1 MSTEEKK
8 EVRIGE
14 VEEKR
19 NEEKE
24 EEEDSELNFKFEAYT
39 RYVQYVQYA
48 QHVQLFYSLYRT
60 CYQFNIFKSVFYHF
74 AVLYIVFD
82 FRSDMNILFY
92 FFFELNL
99 NDIINNHLVSLC
111 LQYLYGH
118 FVDCALV

>member
-39 RYVQYVQYA
+39 RYVQYVQ
-48 QHVQLFYSLYRT
+48 HVQLFYSLYRT

-82 FRSDMNILFY
+82 FRSDMNILFL
-92 FFFELNL
+92 FLF
-99 NDIINNHLVSLC
+99 
-111 LQYLYGH
+111 
-118 FVDCALV
+118 